1 MNKNIWEIENDMKLK
16 KGKKKKVNYVR
27 VGRNLKRARTK
38 TKMTQAMVADA
49 LDISPSYYSNLER
62 GADCISLERLVELCT
77 LFNVKPGDIL
87 NDCCDE
93 LMLLTST
100 DLQDACKEREELKL
114 LIAKCPDS
122 RLRYLKAMWM
132 AACEMAKDKG
142 N

>member
-1 MNKNIWEIENDMKLK
+1 M
-16 KGKKKKVNYVR
+16 KKKVNYVQ
-27 VGRNLKRARTK
+27 VGRNLKRARK
-38 TKMTQAMVADA
+38 KAKMTQVMVADA

-62 GADCISLERLVELCT
+62 GADCINLERLIELCI
-77 LFNVKPGDIL
+77 LYKVKPGDIL

-93 LMLLTST
+93 LMLMANG

-114 LIAKCPDS
+114 LIAKCPDN
-122 RLRYLKAMWM
+122 RLRYMKAMWM

>member
-1 MNKNIWEIENDMKLK
+1 M
-16 KGKKKKVNYVR
+16 KKKVNYVQ

-38 TKMTQAMVADA
+38 TNMTQVTVANA
-49 LDISPSYYSNLER
+49 LNISPSYYSNLER
-62 GADCISLERLVELCT
+62 GADCINLERLIELCI
-77 LFNVKPGDIL
+77 LYKVKPGDIL

-93 LMLLTST
+93 LMLMANG

-122 RLRYLKAMWM
+122 RLQYLKAMWM